1 MFSFLE
7 ELGGW
12 RTLFMLAGF
21 FNMAS
26 LAPVLEW
33 IMMRFARRQTLC
45 MELTA
50 SINILEHDVPETFAA
65 VASEVSRTLAKDPEA
80 SKGPFVIKEILLR
93 RFGPT
98 VRVFNGGSLRIG
110 NVAISMST
118 TESTQSLG
126 KNMTT
131 YVTYK
136 WTMRVS
142 APEYSTIDAF
152 TKACV
157 EKYELA
163 KSAELAALPQSMYM
177 VAQFEK
183 DEAVFKSTPFKTT
196 KTFDNLF
203 FPNRQIIMKE
213 LDRFENEEAWY
224 QKVGKPYRMNLMLC
238 GIYGGGKSSA
248 IKAIA
253 NKTGRH
259 VVLLDTSKFSDASQ
273 LCNSILNFPSKHG
286 LKYKDCMFVIEELDC
301 WASATGVRDSEA
313 DTDSES
319 VCSDSPSSKGS
330 QGSRSVEAVLAAEA
344 VAEAKQKSATQL
356 GVLLNFLDGVQEM
369 HGSMILVTTNHPEKF
384 DPALTR
390 PGRLDTF
397 HFEKLGPPEI
407 AQFWRLYF
415 DEDPPEDAPTSATV
429 AELTTLMSRRTRKN
443 P

>member
-21 FNMAS
+21 FNMATFM
-26 LAPVLEW
+26 PFVEW
-33 IMMRFARRQTLC
+33 IMRFAWRQTLC

-50 SINILEHDVPETFAA
+50 SIDVLDHNVPETFAA
-65 VASEVSRTLAKDPEA
+65 VASEISRTLEKDHKA
-80 SKGPFVIKEILLR
+80 SKGPLVIKEIQLR
-93 RFGPT
+93 RFGTT

-110 NVAISMST
+110 DVVISMNA

-136 WTMRVS
+136 WKMRVS

-157 EKYELA
+157 QKYELA
-163 KSAELAALPQSMYM
+163 KSAELASLPQSLYT

-183 DEAVFKSTPFKTT
+183 DEAVFRSTPFKTT

-203 FPNRQIIMKE
+203 FPLRDSIMKE
-213 LDRFENEEAWY
+213 LDRFENDEAWY
-224 QKVGKPYRMNLMLC
+224 QKVGKPYRMNLMLSGLPGTAKTSTVKC
-238 GIYGGGKSSA
+238 L
-248 IKAIA
+248 A

-273 LCNSILNFPSKHG
+273 LCNSIINFPSKHG

-301 WASATGVRDSEA
+301 WASATAVRDSEA
-313 DTDSES
+313 ETDSES
-319 VCSDSPSSKGS
+319 VCSEPSSKGS
-330 QGSRSVEAVLAAEA
+330 RSVQSADAIMAAEL
-344 VAEAKQKSATQL
+344 VAEAKQKSASQL

-397 HFEKLGPPEI
+397 HFEKLGPVEI
-407 AQFWRLYF
+407 AQFWHLYF

-429 AELTTLMSRRTRKN
+429 AELTTLMSRRTRKV